1 MSSWGSWLKGAAVAV
16 AVSGLAWTGAEA
28 AITKATIVGAGKGA
42 GAFRQAGAIAEVVN
56 KNSKTVNMT
65 NQETA
70 GFVANTRMI
79 ANSRVEFALTNGVFV
94 DAIQTKQ
101 HPFDKERKAST
112 NLRGIGPVAGAWLQI
127 AVLADSGIMKVE
139 DLKGKRFSMGP
150 KGSNSVYMQEIVF
163 KAMGIYDSIRKD
175 YLKWEDAA
183 NYMVDGKL
191 DSWGIPNPIPGPAL
205 LQAAQSRPIRM
216 LDIPEKALDAFMKIS
231 KAYYKTEADM
241 SVYRGMEGKKIR
253 TIAYSVYMLA
263 HDKVPAD
270 VVYEVA
276 KHFYDPKNRDFIL
289 NVYRPLR
296 DGLDAAQNDKFIG
309 VMKSFAL
316 KLHPG
321 AARYWKERK
330 YKVD

>member
-1 MSSWGSWLKGAAVAV
+1 MRGIAVAV
-16 AVSGLAWTGAEA
+16 LMAGLAWTGAEA
-28 AITKATIVGAGKGA
+28 ASTKVTIVGAGKGA
-42 GAFRQAGAIAEVVN
+42 GAFRMAGAVAEVAN
-56 KNSKTVNMT
+56 KESKTVNIT

-70 GFVANTRMI
+70 GFVANARMI
-79 ANSRVEFALTNGVFV
+79 ANARVEFALSNGVFV
-94 DAIQTKQ
+94 DAIQRKL
-101 HPFDKERKAST
+101 HPFDKDKAAT
-112 NLRGIGPVAGAWLQI
+112 NLRGIGPIGRSWLQI

-163 KAMGIYDSIRKD
+163 KAVGIYDSLRKD

-191 DSWGIPNPIPGPAL
+191 DAWGIPNPIPGPAL

-216 LDIPEKALDAFMKIS
+216 LDIPEKALDAFLKIS
-231 KAYYKTEADM
+231 KAYFKTEAGM

-253 TIAYSVYMLA
+253 TIAYDVYILA

-276 KHFYDPKNRDFIL
+276 KHFYDPKNRGFIL

-296 DGLDAAQNDKFIG
+296 DGLDQAQNDKFIG
-309 VMKSFAL
+309 VMKSFGL

-321 AARYWKERK
+321 AERYW
-330 YKVD
+330 

>member
-1 MSSWGSWLKGAAVAV
+1 MISWGSWLRGIAVA
-16 AVSGLAWTGAEA
+16 ALMAGLAWTGAEA
-28 AITKATIVGAGKGA
+28 ASTKVTIVGAGKGA

-56 KNSKTVNMT
+56 KESKTVNMT

-70 GFVANTRMI
+70 GFVANTRML
-79 ANSRVEFALTNGVFV
+79 ANGRVEFALTNGVFV

-101 HPFDKERKAST
+101 HPFDKERKAAT

-127 AVLADSGIMKVE
+127 AILADSGIMKVE
-139 DLKGKRFSMGP
+139 DLKGKRVSLGP
-150 KGSNSVYMQEIVF
+150 KGSNTVYMLEVVF
-163 KAMGIYDSIRKD
+163 KAVGIYDSLRKD

-183 NYMVDGKL
+183 TYMVDGKL
-191 DSWGIPNPIPGPAL
+191 DSFGMPNPIPGPAL

-216 LDIPEKALDAFMKIS
+216 LDIPEKALDEFIKIS
-231 KAYYKTEADM
+231 KAYFKTDAGM

-253 TIAYSVYMLA
+253 TIAYDVYILA

-289 NVYRPLR
+289 NVYRPLK
-296 DGLDAAQNDKFIG
+296 DGLDAAQDDKFIQQ
-309 VMKSFAL
+309 MKSFGL

-321 AARYWKERK
+321 AERYWKERK
-330 YKVD
+330 YNVN

>member
-1 MSSWGSWLKGAAVAV
+1 MRRMTRWI
-16 AVSGLAWTGAEA
+16 GLAAALALAGMFGGTGAEA
-28 AITKATIVGAGKGA
+28 ATSKVTVVGAGKGA
-42 GAFRQAGAIAEVVN
+42 GAFRMAGAIAETLN
-56 KNSKTVNMT
+56 KFSKTVNVT
-65 NQETA
+65 NQETG

-79 ANSRVEFALTNGVFV
+79 ANGRVEFALTNGVFV

-101 HPFDKERKAST
+101 HPFQTEKKAAT
-112 NLRGIGPVAGAWLQI
+112 NLRGVGPIAGAWLQI
-127 AVLADSGIMKVE
+127 AVLKDSEIMKVE
-139 DLKGKRFSMGP
+139 DLKGKRFSLGP
-150 KGSNSVYMQEIVF
+150 KGSNSVYMLEVVL

-191 DSWGIPNPIPGPAL
+191 DGWGIPNPVPGPAL

-216 LDIPEKALDAFMKIS
+216 LEIPEKALDAFLKIS
-231 KAYYKTEADM
+231 KGYYKTEADM

-253 TIAYSVYMLA
+253 TIAYAVYMLA

-270 VVYEVA
+270 VVYEVT
-276 KHFYDPKNRDFIL
+276 KQYYDPKNRDFIL
-289 NVYRPLR
+289 NVYKPLR
-296 DGLDAAQNDKFIG
+296 VGLDASKTSEFISQ
-309 VMKSFAL
+309 MKSFAL

-330 YKVD
+330 YNVN

>member
-1 MSSWGSWLKGAAVAV
+1 
-16 AVSGLAWTGAEA
+16 
-28 AITKATIVGAGKGA
+28 
-42 GAFRQAGAIAEVVN
+42 
-56 KNSKTVNMT
+56 
-65 NQETA
+65 
-70 GFVANTRMI
+70 
-79 ANSRVEFALTNGVFV
+79 
-94 DAIQTKQ
+94 
-101 HPFDKERKAST
+101 
-112 NLRGIGPVAGAWLQI
+112 
-127 AVLADSGIMKVE
+127 
-139 DLKGKRFSMGP
+139 
-150 KGSNSVYMQEIVF
+150 
-163 KAMGIYDSIRKD
+163 
-175 YLKWEDAA
+175 
-183 NYMVDGKL
+183 
-191 DSWGIPNPIPGPAL
+191 
-205 LQAAQSRPIRM
+205 M

-296 DGLDAAQNDKFIG
+296 DGLDQAQNDKFIG
-309 VMKSFAL
+309 VMKSFDL

-321 AARYWKERK
+321 AARYWKERN